1 MGDPVDHQAGHQDMD
16 INTEEEEDLDMV
28 ITLGEIDLRVL
39 DIRVAKGNFE
49 SR

>member
-1 MGDPVDHQAGHQDMD
+1 MDRQADHQDMD
-16 INTEEEEDLDMV
+16 INTEGGEDMDMV
-28 ITLGEIDLRVL
+28 ITLGETDLRVV